1 MGQMVSVNKKINAL
15 KKKRNNFNIII
26 QTQKAKLR
34 QLKRD
39 YTELKKDYEFYEFQT
54 YDDI

>member
-1 MGQMVSVNKKINAL
+1 MVSVNKKINAL